1 MWVIYT
7 IFFLMNLTKSLCYIN
22 KYLFNSIDPLKLRK
36 ILNEQLN
43 LNYKYLPYN
52 RAKSILHQ
60 EVDIIDIYGDNSLEK
75 NVEHVFP
82 QYYFKTSENK
92 NMMKSDLH
100 NLYLC
105 NTKLNTLRQNF
116 KYISHEEY
124 VDNKNDNI
132 VDQIGD
138 NLSVKELFE
147 KKGYL
152 MVTNKKNRIF
162 IPTLYSRGMISRSL
176 AYFSVKYDYVDKLKE
191 VIDINTLLQWNI
203 DNPVTSEEYHKNIV
217 CYNHQNNLNP
227 FILDPDLMLYT
238 FSDNVDIES
247 ILKKKK
253 EKTLDPFYSIDTM
266 MKKINDLEK
275 EKTSIQREK
284 NRLNKKIDKTNK

>member
-1 MWVIYT
+1 
-7 IFFLMNLTKSLCYIN
+7 
-22 KYLFNSIDPLKLRK
+22 
-36 ILNEQLN
+36 
-43 LNYKYLPYN
+43 
-52 RAKSILHQ
+52 
-60 EVDIIDIYGDNSLEK
+60 
-75 NVEHVFP
+75 
-82 QYYFKTSENK
+82 
-92 NMMKSDLH
+92 
-100 NLYLC
+100 
-105 NTKLNTLRQNF
+105 
-116 KYISHEEY
+116 
-124 VDNKNDNI
+124 
-132 VDQIGD
+132 
-138 NLSVKELFE
+138 
-147 KKGYL
+147 
-152 MVTNKKNRIF
+152 
-162 IPTLYSRGMISRSL
+162 MISRSL

-284 NRLNKKIDKTNK
+284 NKLNKKIDKSNK